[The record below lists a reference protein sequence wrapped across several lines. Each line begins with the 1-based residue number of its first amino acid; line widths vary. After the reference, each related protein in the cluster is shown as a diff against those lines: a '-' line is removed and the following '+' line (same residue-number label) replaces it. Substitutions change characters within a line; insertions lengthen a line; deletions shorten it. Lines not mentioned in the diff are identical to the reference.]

1 MTKSLLVER
10 IANGGMKTRGQL
22 VEETGLGKSWVSKL
36 LNELVSEGKLI
47 AEGSTRNRVYKL
59 TDVQEED

>member
-1 MTKSLLVER
+1 
-10 IANGGMKTRGQL
+10 MKIRGQL

-47 AEGSTRNRVYKL
+47 AEGSTRNRAYKL
-59 TDVQEED
+59 TGAQEED